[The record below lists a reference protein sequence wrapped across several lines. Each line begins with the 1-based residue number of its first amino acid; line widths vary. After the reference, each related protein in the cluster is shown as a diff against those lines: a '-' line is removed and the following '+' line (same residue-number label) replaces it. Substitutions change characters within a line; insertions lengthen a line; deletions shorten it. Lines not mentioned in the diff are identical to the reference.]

1 MDKQTNIVLK
11 AKSGERAAF
20 EQLYVGTKDKIY
32 FLCLKFLKN
41 EADALDIVSDTYL
54 TAIEKLDT
62 LKQPEYFE
70 TWLNKIAVNKCK
82 NYLAK
87 NKAVLFSEQEDMER
101 CAEELPELNKEF
113 IPESYVADKEKR
125 EQIMAVIDSQ
135 LSDVQR
141 SVILMYYYSEIG
153 VREIAEE
160 LDCSEGTVKS
170 RLCSARNII
179 YKYVTD
185 MQKKGE
191 VLFSMGSIPLLSL
204 LLQEVAKEYTVSEA
218 QSAIILQ
225 QCIVKYDKVFLSD
238 GKAAVEQIGNGTNNG
253 IEQAGNISGKVV
265 EQGAI
270 GMAKKTIITKVAVAI
285 VGVAV
290 VGATIAG
297 ISISKKNHNN
307 QNEAPVDQSHEV
319 VTEADTD
326 GTETIAVQE
335 ASTEDEASGKK
346 DVYILPE
353 SNTRYIKPD
362 EITDFDTEK
371 LNLAKNEIYARHGLV
386 FSTDS
391 IKKYFENCAWYE
403 PSVASSE
410 FSDSVFNEYE
420 VANIAL
426 LEDYE
431 KLSGYTYPLEVKNG
445 ESVKVDLN
453 GDGELEKV
461 SLNVK
466 SEKRIEKW
474 DEETEIERYENK
486 ITITV
491 GNTVIKYVND
501 STYNLYVVDIDT
513 SDNKREICFEM
524 WEPNDFTG
532 SIFWQYS
539 TANELKRLYFEDEIV
554 NPGDDLELENE
565 EYATPITDWT
575 YGINYLG
582 DGRITCLDKCY
593 GITQYFVYHEFRLTE
608 KGYFEYVDRI
618 YEFPNDMEKFFNDKD
633 EIILT
638 LKKDIKLYKEPSKSS
653 KTFTVKPQKLKIVA
667 SCAGSTENSVYCW
680 SKLELEDGS
689 TGWILPSDKTTEAE
703 LNEIFDGVHF
713 SG

>member
-20 EQLYVGTKDKIY
+20 EQLYVETKDKIY

-113 IPESYVADKEKR
+113 IPESYMADKEKR

-170 RLCSARNII
+170 RLSSARNII

-204 LLQEVAKEYTVSEA
+204 LLREVAKEYTVSEA

-238 GKAAVEQIGNGTNNG
+238 GKASVEQIGNGTNNG
-253 IEQAGNISGKVV
+253 IEQTGNVSGKGV

-297 ISISKKNHNN
+297 ISISKKSHNN
-307 QNEAPVDQSHEV
+307 QSEAPVDQSQEV
-319 VTEADTD
+319 VAEVDTD
-326 GTETIAVQE
+326 GTATTAVQE
-335 ASTEDEASGKK
+335 ASTEDDASGKK

-353 SNTRYIKPD
+353 SNTRYIKPE

-461 SLNVK
+461 SLDVK
-466 SEKRIEKW
+466 
-474 DEETEIERYENK
+474 TEPGNNGHSGYTYDENK

-491 GNTVIKYVND
+491 GNTVTKYVND

-524 WEPNDFTG
+524 LEPNDFIG

-539 TANELKRLYFEDEIV
+539 TANELKRLYFEDEVV
-554 NPGDDLELENE
+554 NSSDDLELENK
-565 EYATPITDWT
+565 EYATPITYWT

-593 GITQYFVYHEFRLTE
+593 GVTQYFVYHEYCLTE

-618 YEFPNDMEKFFNDKD
+618 YEFPDDVKSFFNETD

-653 KTFTVKPQKLKIVA
+653 DTFIVKPQKLKIVA
-667 SCAGSTENSVYCW
+667 SYGDSTENSVYCW

-703 LNEIFDGVHF
+703 LDEIFDGVHF